1 MPSGPKSRTAPQRG
15 RAPTANP
22 SPEHREPSMYPI
34 RIETRPVRDE
44 DPVTRLDPK
53 GAPFEELAAARIQLL
68 GGAERRAHAY
78 EDSEVLLTGVDGEV
92 EVGDP
97 GRGQITLRPGAC
109 VMVPRGELF
118 TLANRTSR
126 PATLLAV
133 LTRGAAADRLPRA
146 KRTTARD
153 GRHLKAV
160 A

>member
-1 MPSGPKSRTAPQRG
+1 
-15 RAPTANP
+15 
-22 SPEHREPSMYPI
+22 MYPI
-34 RIETRPVRDE
+34 RIDTTAVRDGE
-44 DPVTRLDPK
+44 PVTRLDPK

-68 GGAERRAHAY
+68 AGAARQAHVY

-97 GRGQITLRPGAC
+97 GRTQITLRPGAC
-109 VMVPRGELF
+109 VMVPRGQLF

-133 LTRGAAADRLPRA
+133 LTRGPAADRLPRA
-146 KRTTARD
+146 KRTPGRD
-153 GRHLKAV
+153 KRHLQAV